1 MISDHIYGN
10 QLLDFY
16 GSLLTAHQREILS
29 EYYANDYSMQEIA
42 ENHAISKAAV
52 SDLINRCSRQLEDYE
67 KKLKL
72 ISRHQQRE
80 ALLQEM
86 TGDEHACRYA
96 ERLRQIEE
104 E

>member
-1 MISDHIYGN
+1 MIADHIYGN

-29 EYYANDYSMQEIA
+29 DYYANDYSMQEIA
-42 ENHAISKAAV
+42 ENHSISKAAV
-52 SDLINRCSRQLEDYE
+52 SDLINRCSRQLEGYE

-72 ISRHQQRE
+72 IERHEKRMSV
-80 ALLQEM
+80 LQEM
-86 TGDEHACRYA
+86 TEAGLSAHAK
-96 ERLRQIEE
+96 RLQQIEE